1 VRALSVCVVLCESQK
16 KIYQPVLPHGLDIS
30 LLFFEKI
37 NFLKTMVHKII
48 KIAYISFSNFSNV
61 LKRYPY
67 ISTYHYIILFAI
79 TYTPFIYINIF
90 IHFALHPHTRL
101 AFCLIE
107 SLV

>member
-1 VRALSVCVVLCESQK
+1 
-16 KIYQPVLPHGLDIS
+16 
-30 LLFFEKI
+30 
-37 NFLKTMVHKII
+37 MVHKII

-67 ISTYHYIILFAI
+67 ISTYHYIILLAI

-107 SLV
+107 SLVWALSLYYIEIGILTTSYIHDNMVTPIMHADHLDGMKKN